1 MKAAGN
7 GNIATCVNNL
17 LHISRGE
24 VPYERVKGL
33 NARHIDAPS
42 ASADIEIKQDAE
54 WLVSTYEPRAVLNGL
69 TISGASIDGAA
80 EILADIIE
88 REG

>member
-33 NARHIDAPS
+33 NARHIDTPT

-54 WLVSTYEPRAVLNGL
+54 WLVSNYEPRAELNGL
-69 TISGASIDGAA
+69 TISGASLNGAV
-80 EILADIIE
+80 EILADITE